1 VRHGSRI
8 SLLLRQCQSCVLYR
22 NIENMVSKETQTM
35 HESKLGDNRDVYFG
49 AEVAEETAARIGG
62 TVARSATTTTA
73 SVFFPVA

>member
-1 VRHGSRI
+1 
-8 SLLLRQCQSCVLYR
+8 
-22 NIENMVSKETQTM
+22 MVSKETQAM

-62 TVARSATTTTA
+62 TVARSATTTTT